1 MGAAT
6 RRGARGVL
14 AVLAIALLVA
24 GTATSLTLL
33 HHRELG
39 AVPGSVRWHS
49 GQVSEF
55 DGDFYLESD
64 LVLPDTG
71 TFQVASIH
79 SLDIG
84 RKGEFLIA
92 DIRNSNVK
100 VFNQEGEPLAV
111 VGRYGGGLGEFRL
124 LYEARFL
131 PKGGLAAVDPG
142 QRRIVVFNARFEPDT
157 SFVTT
162 RQDPRS
168 LLGLGDSLLIVAG
181 LTEPTRRG
189 QLLVVYHRRGSVLT
203 AFLPADSRLFQV
215 HMVVD
220 QPWVAVNRLGQILG
234 GLELVPDVYVYD
246 FQGRLSLHKNVNP
259 PGWRQL
265 EPTPSKA
272 FSPSELKRWIGAAT
286 IISGVAVDDSN
297 RLLLEYQTRRGDST
311 VYRMAVYDDRLE
323 PLWAYTDIPGR
334 LMSQRRGAL
343 YLTRADSAGRFH
355 ISVYKQRAPAA
366 GGDPVQHAR
375 RAHD

>member
-1 MGAAT
+1 M
-6 RRGARGVL
+6 

-111 VGRYGGGLGEFRL
+111 VGRYGGGLGNSGFCTKRGSCQ
-124 LYEARFL
+124 
-131 PKGGLAAVDPG
+131 KGGWQRLIRGRGESWCSMPG
-142 QRRIVVFNARFEPDT
+142 LNQIPVSSP
-157 SFVTT
+157 
-162 RQDPRS
+162 
-168 LLGLGDSLLIVAG
+168 LG
-181 LTEPTRRG
+181 R
-189 QLLVVYHRRGSVLT
+189 
-203 AFLPADSRLFQV
+203 
-215 HMVVD
+215 
-220 QPWVAVNRLGQILG
+220 ILG
-234 GLELVPDVYVYD
+234 
-246 FQGRLSLHKNVNP
+246 RCW
-259 PGWRQL
+259 GWAIL
-265 EPTPSKA
+265 C
-272 FSPSELKRWIGAAT
+272 
-286 IISGVAVDDSN
+286 
-297 RLLLEYQTRRGDST
+297 
-311 VYRMAVYDDRLE
+311 
-323 PLWAYTDIPGR
+323 
-334 LMSQRRGAL
+334 
-343 YLTRADSAGRFH
+343 
-355 ISVYKQRAPAA
+355 
-366 GGDPVQHAR
+366 
-375 RAHD
+375 